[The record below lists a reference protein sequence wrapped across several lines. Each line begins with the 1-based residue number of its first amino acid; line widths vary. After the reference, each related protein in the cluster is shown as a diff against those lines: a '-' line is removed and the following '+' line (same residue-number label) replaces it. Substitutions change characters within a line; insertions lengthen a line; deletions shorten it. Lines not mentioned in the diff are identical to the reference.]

1 MLLLGFLK
9 GKHNIKG
16 RSCTNF
22 IYNKAGNATTTT
34 TTTTIIIII
43 VIVIVIVIII
53 IIIMMMMT
61 LTLIMI
67 MIIIII
73 RQTVGPYKTSDVRFE
88 ITGKLP
94 GLPIEHLN

>member
-1 MLLLGFLK
+1 MLLGFLK
-9 GKHNIKG
+9 GKQNIKG

-34 TTTTIIIII
+34 TTIIIII
-43 VIVIVIVIII
+43 IIIIIVIII
-53 IIIMMMMT
+53 IIIIIMMMMMT

-88 ITGKLP
+88 ITGKFT